1 MLVSALLTS
10 VLINSGLCVL
20 LWALYSSLRKRPDNY
35 RVYAPRL
42 LAECNS
48 RAIDTF
54 RLERLLSTPSW
65 VARAW
70 QTSEEELLSSAGLD
84 AVVFR
89 RLITFSLRVITVAG
103 VIGVFILLPVNFSG
117 DQLHDVDFANLTSNS
132 LDIFTISNVKDG
144 SNRLWVHF
152 GAVYVVTIFTCFLL
166 YNEFKYVSS
175 KRISYFLT
183 SKPQPGQFTILVR
196 SVPVSRCGS
205 VSDSVE
211 RFFREYHPN
220 TYLSH
225 VVIRRTSKVRH
236 LVNDG
241 KRMYRRLID
250 LRKERCAVKSQHG
263 GLCGLFRRQ
272 SDIVNDYER
281 KLEELEENVRL
292 GQSEASLAGEE
303 VRAAFVSFKT
313 RYGATIAIRMQQV
326 DDPTH
331 WVTEAAPEPHDVYW
345 PFFSESFIRRWVSQ
359 LVVLVAYISITLLF
373 LIPVVIVQGLTN
385 LSQLQAWLPPLK
397 DFLKEPFVHQVI
409 TGYLPS
415 LILLFFL
422 WLIPHIMKFLSSAQ
436 GYISHSEIIRSA
448 CNKFLWFTIWNVYFG
463 NVLSGSVFNQ
473 IYTFLE
479 PANVPSRLAVA
490 VPAQFINV
498 YSPKYD
504 TAGKF
509 WPIVHNSMIFS
520 LLLMHAIAV
529 GIFTLKKISLAS
541 SLLFPLPI
549 VTLIF
554 NSYCRKRFLPNFNAY
569 SAETLIEK
577 DRKDL
582 NNASTAEFF
591 NKLSSAYQ
599 DPALLPVRYSA
610 APDEETAPLLSSTET
625 EGDGIS

>member
-1 MLVSALLTS
+1 MSRTAQIGEHDASFPWYICSFMLS
-10 VLINSGLCVL
+10 C
-20 LWALYSSLRKRPDNY
+20 
-35 RVYAPRL
+35 
-42 LAECNS
+42 
-48 RAIDTF
+48 F
-54 RLERLLSTPSW
+54 
-65 VARAW
+65 
-70 QTSEEELLSSAGLD
+70 
-84 AVVFR
+84 
-89 RLITFSLRVITVAG
+89 G
-103 VIGVFILLPVNFSG
+103 VWKCFC
-117 DQLHDVDFANLTSNS
+117 D
-132 LDIFTISNVKDG
+132 
-144 SNRLWVHF
+144 RLWVHF

-490 VPAQFINV
+490 VPAQASFFIAYVVTSGWTSTSIELFQLFPLFLRIVTKPFKNAAGVIKVPAFRYHAIIPRVLFFGLLGITYFFLAPLILPFLFVYFCLGYIIYTNQFINV